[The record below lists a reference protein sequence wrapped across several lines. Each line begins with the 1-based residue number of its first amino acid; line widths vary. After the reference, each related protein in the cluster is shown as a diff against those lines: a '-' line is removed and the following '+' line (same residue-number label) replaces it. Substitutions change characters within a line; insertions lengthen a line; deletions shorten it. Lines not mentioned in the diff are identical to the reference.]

1 MRGRA
6 GPTGDTSPGREEA
19 IIMDARMTLDTPAA
33 QQALESAIRT
43 QAQVVL
49 ESSAIPNTTI
59 NGALISGD
67 ERALLMEITGRPAR
81 DPAGLINA
89 AAQVQVFSD
98 RRYCFATTITAA
110 PRWGDTRALAFDRP
124 EVITVLDRR
133 RFVRARLAPSS
144 RVNLEWK
151 HAGVDN
157 RRLATMLNISPE
169 GIACRLDDAKEPPI
183 PIGGSLRVRFTLPG
197 QGSAFHLS
205 ATVSNATPA
214 SDGSTIL
221 GLHFDDTTDAR
232 SQFERLKEALRAPRD
247 AEVESEVFA

>member
-1 MRGRA
+1 
-6 GPTGDTSPGREEA
+6 
-19 IIMDARMTLDTPAA
+19 MDARITLDSEASRQT
-33 QQALESAIRT
+33 LESAIRT

-49 ESSAIPNTTI
+49 ESAAIPNTTI
-59 NGALISGD
+59 NGSLISGD

-81 DPAGLINA
+81 DPAGLINV

-144 RVNLEWK
+144 LVKLEWK
-151 HAGVDN
+151 HAGVDH
-157 RRLATMLNISPE
+157 RRVATMLNISPE
-169 GIACRLDDAKEPPI
+169 GIACRLDDATEPVI
-183 PIGGSLRVRFTLPG
+183 RIGGSLRARFTLPG
-197 QGSAFHLS
+197 QGSAFQLT

-214 SDGSTIL
+214 SGGSTIL
-221 GLHFDDTTDAR
+221 GLHFDDAIDAQ
-232 SQFERLKEALRAPRD
+232 SQIERLKEALRSPLD